1 MLVLLVV
8 GLGFGIAPKPASAEP
23 CPLHA
28 HHGVYAHHGVHAHH
42 GAMAG
47 QDTGRT
53 EGTIAPVETV
63 AIAAP
68 AEPDATPVP
77 HSVPDHAVPEGQSC
91 CHAAATAT
99 LSVVPVLAPRVAARL
114 AVPRSWLPP
123 RLTPTTDIYRPP
135 ASA

>member
-1 MLVLLVV
+1 MRVLGILVLLVA
-8 GLGFGIAPKPASAEP
+8 GLGFGIATELAAAEP

-28 HHGVYAHHGVHAHH
+28 HHAHH

-47 QDTGRT
+47 QQT
-53 EGTIAPVETV
+53 EGAGSAMVPATPVETV

-68 AEPDATPVP
+68 AQPDATPASPPV
-77 HSVPDHAVPEGQSC
+77 SDHAVPEGQSC

-123 RLTPTTDIYRPP
+123 RLAPTTDIYRPP